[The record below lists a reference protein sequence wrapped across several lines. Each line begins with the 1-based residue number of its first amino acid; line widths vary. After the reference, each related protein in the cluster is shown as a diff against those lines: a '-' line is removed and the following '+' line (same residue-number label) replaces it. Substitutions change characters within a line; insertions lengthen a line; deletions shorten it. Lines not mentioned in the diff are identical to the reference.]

1 LDAWRIEPMRQ
12 RDVRQVTEIEAASFR
27 SPWPPR
33 AFTEELKH
41 PEVSRCLVAR
51 GRDDGAVLGYIC
63 CWEVGDELMINN
75 LAVSPEARRGGIAR
89 ALLRRVL
96 EDAKAA
102 GCATAWLEVRPS
114 NVAAIHLYEGHGF
127 SVVSRRR
134 GYYTDTREDA
144 LIMRT
149 FLESP

>member
-12 RDVRQVTEIEAASFR
+12 RDVRQVAEIEAASFR
-27 SPWPPR
+27 SPWPAR
-33 AFTEELKH
+33 AFIEELKH
-41 PEVSRCLVAR
+41 AEVSRCFVAR
-51 GRDDGAVLGYIC
+51 GAGKDSVLGYIC

-75 LAVSPEARRGGIAR
+75 LAVSPTARRGGIGR

-114 NVAAIHLYEGHGF
+114 NAAAIHLYQAHGF
-127 SVVSRRR
+127 SIVSRRR